1 MERTLGVS
9 KAEQNN
15 VRGSLVERGGL
26 SGLGGVM
33 GTMKGTMSTY
43 GSKFGSGMKHGAQS
57 VGHFLLSKSFAKW
70 MIVVS
75 VILFFYLRH
84 VQKKGPGKRE
94 LESADKAQRQIQSGP
109 PESTGGYGGPAGG
122 GSMGG
127 PPGGSSYGGPAGGGS
142 YGGPAGGSYGGP
154 AGGGSYGGPA

>member
-9 KAEQNN
+9 KAQQDN

-26 SGLGGVM
+26 SNLKGAL

-43 GSKFGSGMKHGAQS
+43 GSKFGSGVSHAGQS
-57 VGHFLLSKSFAKW
+57 LGHVLLSKSFAKW

-84 VQKKGPGKRE
+84 V
-94 LESADKAQRQIQSGP
+94 
-109 PESTGGYGGPAGG
+109 
-122 GSMGG
+122 
-127 PPGGSSYGGPAGGGS
+127 
-142 YGGPAGGSYGGP
+142 
-154 AGGGSYGGPA
+154 